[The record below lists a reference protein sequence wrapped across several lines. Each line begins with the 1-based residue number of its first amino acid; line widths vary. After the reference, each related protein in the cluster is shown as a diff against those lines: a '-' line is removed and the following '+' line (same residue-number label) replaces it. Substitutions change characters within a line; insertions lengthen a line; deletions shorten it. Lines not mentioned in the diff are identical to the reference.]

1 MDYARYLDLVVQ
13 LIQNHKR
20 PDAPLTAAALG
31 GLLLKAEPE
40 VGFKTFGKRTLREV
54 LDDLEARGRVSL
66 SLTEKG
72 ALAVEAVGATPV
84 VAKQAETYN
93 PLHRAMWEAFT
104 FAAPQGKR
112 FINRTTG
119 LIRAGLAVAP
129 NPADEW
135 VEIAPLGAE
144 LQRQWASEFL
154 SEQSPQL
161 AQSLETSFN
170 DDGWTPHAFVSE
182 LRARDMGVARS
193 WNAFRSRRVSA
204 HVQNWLRDNALP
216 PAWAFQQQS
225 SFGSVTSPIIPVVTA
240 TAGDGEARQIIMTAL
255 AQMPLAQLLEIPIP
269 VGLVLS
275 AVNSLKR

>member
-1 MDYARYLDLVVQ
+1 MDYARYLDLAVQ
-13 LIQNHKR
+13 LIQTHKR

-40 VGFKTFGKRTLREV
+40 VGFKTFGKRTLREL
-54 LDDLEARGRVSL
+54 LDDLEAKGRVSL

-72 ALAVEAVGATPV
+72 ALAVEAVGAAPMV
-84 VAKQAETYN
+84 VKQAETYN

-104 FAAPQGKR
+104 FTAPQGKR

-119 LIRAGLAVAP
+119 LIRAGLAIAP

-135 VEIAPLGAE
+135 VEITPLGAE
-144 LQRQWASEFL
+144 LQRQWAGEFL
-154 SEQSPQL
+154 SEQNPEI
-161 AQSLETSFN
+161 AQSLDVSLQ

-204 HVQNWLRDNALP
+204 HVQNWLREHALP

-225 SFGSVTSPIIPVVTA
+225 PSASVASSIIPAATA
-240 TAGDGEARQIIMTAL
+240 TVGDAETRQIIMAAL